1 MTAGLN
7 DGFREKDTMELH
19 PIIKTLPPEVAFAL
33 GRVVT
38 AHENRAHSRQK
49 VKEADARLEAAKREH
64 GSLGMYEDCGSFYQT
79 QLDEA
84 TGSRE
89 ACIARRVSME
99 KFYKKVKSEFLDAF
113 PDSREALEALIP
125 DALAHVDD

>member
-1 MTAGLN
+1 
-7 DGFREKDTMELH
+7 MELH

-38 AHENRAHSRQK
+38 AYENRAHSRQK

>member
-1 MTAGLN
+1 
-7 DGFREKDTMELH
+7 MEFH

-49 VKEADARLEAAKREH
+49 VKEADARLESAKREH
-64 GSLGMYEDCGSFYQT
+64 MSLGIYEDCGSFYQT

-89 ACIARRVSME
+89 AYIARRISME

-113 PDSREALEALIP
+113 PDSHEALEALIP
-125 DALAHVDD
+125 GALAHVDD